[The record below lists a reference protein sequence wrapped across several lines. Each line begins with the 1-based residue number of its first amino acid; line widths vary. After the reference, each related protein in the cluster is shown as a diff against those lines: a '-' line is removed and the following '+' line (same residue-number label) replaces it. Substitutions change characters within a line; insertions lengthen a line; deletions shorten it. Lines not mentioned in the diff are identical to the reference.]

1 MPEDGISQ
9 QSSPDRKIPYEK
21 AREFKTFF
29 FADKPHVIFAH
40 VPKTSGTSLRAV
52 VQEMSK
58 VNGWKDRSFYGS
70 DEDGSFE
77 DGSKLPKVL
86 YGHRVSVLLGKLEGK
101 NYTFAMLRKPFNRVI
116 SGYKHHLRDA
126 LARKEQNLS
135 FATFFTPQNY
145 VRYCN
150 RHWTI
155 LFGTEWLDKYEN
167 VSSEW
172 IEQFLH
178 QATSSYLLLLL
189 YEKRVDSFALL
200 GQAFRSE
207 RAAPNSLPYDP
218 CEKARFT
225 RNMGLGEENLSEALT
240 QISLARLQQLEDC
253 NRLDFALYQHAERQF
268 EQLTKNLRYSCRPI
282 KS

>member
-1 MPEDGISQ
+1 MNKSKCYLICLVFSLFIIIIYLLRLPGPPLMPEDGTSQ

-86 YGHRVSVLLGKLEGK
+86 YGHRVSALLGKLEGK

-116 SGYKHHLRDA
+116 SGYKHHLLMLLPGR
-126 LARKEQNLS
+126 
-135 FATFFTPQNY
+135 
-145 VRYCN
+145 N
-150 RHWTI
+150 R
-155 LFGTEWLDKYEN
+155 
-167 VSSEW
+167 
-172 IEQFLH
+172 
-178 QATSSYLLLLL
+178 
-189 YEKRVDSFALL
+189 
-200 GQAFRSE
+200 
-207 RAAPNSLPYDP
+207 
-218 CEKARFT
+218 
-225 RNMGLGEENLSEALT
+225 
-240 QISLARLQQLEDC
+240 ISRLQPSL
-253 NRLDFALYQHAERQF
+253 
-268 EQLTKNLRYSCRPI
+268 LRRITCDTAIVIGPFYLVQNGLINMRMFHPSG
-282 KS
+282 